1 MNKNDKIIAIIGV
14 AVLIIASVGIYTW
27 TPEETLKPI
36 SSIDS
41 FFTASSS
48 LTDLPDAV
56 IVSDSDP
63 FYTLIATPL
72 AVHYDAD

>member
-41 FFTASSS
+41 FFTASSRWKPRNYAHVRAQ
-48 LTDLPDAV
+48 L
-56 IVSDSDP
+56 
-63 FYTLIATPL
+63 Y
-72 AVHYDAD
+72 